1 MIWPPQVCPLLR
13 QGDASLV
20 ETGCGL
26 CPFARDRVNPV
37 PAGKISTVRCTT
49 EIEGQLADLEAVSTV
64 RKAAPIWQQWNLI
77 SNFGRRDLK
86 AKFKGTWLGWAWS
99 LLVPLAS
106 LGIYTLIFSIVFRM
120 APPDLGNG
128 RDGIFAVW
136 LFAGLTLWTFFASS
150 INSGIAGLGSSGGML
165 QKVYF
170 PPYAPVLGAGLAVGV
185 QSIIEIGIVRTPFN
199 SSRFNCR
206 FLSAE
211 PMVAAMTRE
220 WDWCPGQDVIPV
232 CDLAGKPLIIYRR
245 FNQLLHDTFEAAD
258 VRPDIY
264 CRNDDARTTVLWAN
278 AGLGVA
284 IAPAA
289 ALNLAAPENLRVKQ
303 IDEKKL
309 RTRLVAIWRQDRYL
323 STAGEKFLA
332 ALEME
337 EKA

>member
-1 MIWPPQVCPLLR
+1 MDLKQLHYFLTIVSEEQITAAAKKLHMAQPPLSHQIKLLESELGVTLFRRGPHHIELTDAGRAMAHRARQLLDLADSTRREVADFQRGIRGTLAIGTVSSSGNILFSPGLR
-13 QGDASLV
+13 QFHEQYQDIH
-20 ETGCGL
+20 
-26 CPFARDRVNPV
+26 F
-37 PAGKISTVRCTT
+37 
-49 EIEGQLADLEAVSTV
+49 EIHDGNTYQILE
-64 RKAAPIWQQWNLI
+64 
-77 SNFGRRDLK
+77 
-86 AKFKGTWLGWAWS
+86 
-99 LLVPLAS
+99 
-106 LGIYTLIFSIVFRM
+106 
-120 APPDLGNG
+120 
-128 RDGIFAVW
+128 
-136 LFAGLTLWTFFASS
+136 
-150 INSGIAGLGSSGGML
+150 ML
-165 QKVYF
+165 D
-170 PPYAPVLGAGLAVGV
+170 

-199 SSRFNCR
+199 SNRFNCR

-220 WDWCPGQDVIPV
+220 WDWCPGQDVISV
-232 CDLAGKPLIIYRR
+232 RDLADKPLIIYRR

-289 ALNLAAPENLRVKQ
+289 ALNLAAHENLRVKQ

>member
-1 MIWPPQVCPLLR
+1 MDLKQLHYFLTIVSEEQITAAAKKLHMAQPPLSHQIKLLESELGVTLFRRGPHHIELTDAGRAMAHRARQLLDLADSTRREVADFQRGIRGTLAIGTVSSSGNILFSPGLR
-13 QGDASLV
+13 QFHEQYQDIH
-20 ETGCGL
+20 
-26 CPFARDRVNPV
+26 F
-37 PAGKISTVRCTT
+37 
-49 EIEGQLADLEAVSTV
+49 EIHDGNTYQILE
-64 RKAAPIWQQWNLI
+64 
-77 SNFGRRDLK
+77 
-86 AKFKGTWLGWAWS
+86 
-99 LLVPLAS
+99 
-106 LGIYTLIFSIVFRM
+106 
-120 APPDLGNG
+120 
-128 RDGIFAVW
+128 
-136 LFAGLTLWTFFASS
+136 
-150 INSGIAGLGSSGGML
+150 ML
-165 QKVYF
+165 D
-170 PPYAPVLGAGLAVGV
+170 

-220 WDWCPGQDVIPV
+220 WDWCPGQDVISV
-232 CDLAGKPLIIYRR
+232 RDLVDKPLIIYRR

-289 ALNLAAPENLRVKQ
+289 ALNLAAHENLRVKQ

>member
-1 MIWPPQVCPLLR
+1 MDLKQLHYFLTIVSEEQITAAAKKLHMAQPPLSHQIKLLESELGVTLFRRGPHHIELTDAGRAMAHRARQLLDLADSTRREVADFQRGIRGTLAIGTVSSSGNILFSPGLR
-13 QGDASLV
+13 QFHEQYQDIH
-20 ETGCGL
+20 
-26 CPFARDRVNPV
+26 F
-37 PAGKISTVRCTT
+37 
-49 EIEGQLADLEAVSTV
+49 EIHDGNTYQILE
-64 RKAAPIWQQWNLI
+64 
-77 SNFGRRDLK
+77 
-86 AKFKGTWLGWAWS
+86 
-99 LLVPLAS
+99 
-106 LGIYTLIFSIVFRM
+106 
-120 APPDLGNG
+120 
-128 RDGIFAVW
+128 
-136 LFAGLTLWTFFASS
+136 
-150 INSGIAGLGSSGGML
+150 ML
-165 QKVYF
+165 D
-170 PPYAPVLGAGLAVGV
+170 

-264 CRNDDARTTVLWAN
+264 CRNYDARTTVLWAN

-289 ALNLAAPENLRVKQ
+289 ALNLAAHENLRVKQ

>member
-1 MIWPPQVCPLLR
+1 MDLKQLHYFLTIVSEEQITAAAKKLHMAQPPLSHQIKLLESELGVTLFRRGPHHIELTDAGRAMAHRARQLLDLADSTRREVADFQRGIRGTLAIGTVSSSGNILFSPGLR
-13 QGDASLV
+13 QFHEQYQDIH
-20 ETGCGL
+20 
-26 CPFARDRVNPV
+26 F
-37 PAGKISTVRCTT
+37 
-49 EIEGQLADLEAVSTV
+49 EIHDGNTYQILE
-64 RKAAPIWQQWNLI
+64 
-77 SNFGRRDLK
+77 
-86 AKFKGTWLGWAWS
+86 
-99 LLVPLAS
+99 
-106 LGIYTLIFSIVFRM
+106 
-120 APPDLGNG
+120 
-128 RDGIFAVW
+128 
-136 LFAGLTLWTFFASS
+136 
-150 INSGIAGLGSSGGML
+150 ML
-165 QKVYF
+165 D
-170 PPYAPVLGAGLAVGV
+170 

-289 ALNLAAPENLRVKQ
+289 ALNLAAHENLRVKQ

>member
-1 MIWPPQVCPLLR
+1 MDLKQLHYFLTIVSEEQITAAAKKLHMAQPPLSHQIKLLESELGVTLFRRGPHHIELTDAGRAMAHRARQLLDLADSTRREVADFQRGIRGTLAIGTVSSSGNILFSPGLR
-13 QGDASLV
+13 QFHEQYQDIH
-20 ETGCGL
+20 
-26 CPFARDRVNPV
+26 F
-37 PAGKISTVRCTT
+37 
-49 EIEGQLADLEAVSTV
+49 EIHDGNTYQILE
-64 RKAAPIWQQWNLI
+64 
-77 SNFGRRDLK
+77 
-86 AKFKGTWLGWAWS
+86 
-99 LLVPLAS
+99 
-106 LGIYTLIFSIVFRM
+106 
-120 APPDLGNG
+120 
-128 RDGIFAVW
+128 
-136 LFAGLTLWTFFASS
+136 
-150 INSGIAGLGSSGGML
+150 ML
-165 QKVYF
+165 D
-170 PPYAPVLGAGLAVGV
+170 

-220 WDWCPGQDVIPV
+220 WDWCPGQDVISV
-232 CDLAGKPLIIYRR
+232 RDLVDKPLIIYRR

-289 ALNLAAPENLRVKQ
+289 ALNLAAHENLRVKQ

-309 RTRLVAIWRQDRYL
+309 RTRMVAIWRQDRYL

>member
-1 MIWPPQVCPLLR
+1 MDLKQLHYFLTIVSEEQITAAAKKLHMAQPPLSHQIKLLESELGVTLFRRGPHHIELTDAGRAMAHRARQLLDLADSTRREVADFQRGIRGTLAIGTVSSSGNILFSPGLR
-13 QGDASLV
+13 QFHEQYQDIH
-20 ETGCGL
+20 
-26 CPFARDRVNPV
+26 F
-37 PAGKISTVRCTT
+37 
-49 EIEGQLADLEAVSTV
+49 EIHDGNTYQILE
-64 RKAAPIWQQWNLI
+64 
-77 SNFGRRDLK
+77 
-86 AKFKGTWLGWAWS
+86 
-99 LLVPLAS
+99 
-106 LGIYTLIFSIVFRM
+106 
-120 APPDLGNG
+120 
-128 RDGIFAVW
+128 
-136 LFAGLTLWTFFASS
+136 
-150 INSGIAGLGSSGGML
+150 ML
-165 QKVYF
+165 D
-170 PPYAPVLGAGLAVGV
+170 

-220 WDWCPGQDVIPV
+220 WDWCPGQDVISV
-232 CDLAGKPLIIYRR
+232 RDLADKPLIIYRR

-258 VRPDIY
+258 IRPDIY

-289 ALNLAAPENLRVKQ
+289 ALNLAAHENLRVKQ

>member
-1 MIWPPQVCPLLR
+1 MDLKQLHYFLTIVSEEQITAAAKKLHMAQPPLSHQIKLLESELGVTLFRRGPHHIELTDAGRAMAHRARQLLDLADSTRREVADFQRGIRGTLAIGTVSSSGNILFSPGLR
-13 QGDASLV
+13 QFHEQYQDIH
-20 ETGCGL
+20 
-26 CPFARDRVNPV
+26 F
-37 PAGKISTVRCTT
+37 
-49 EIEGQLADLEAVSTV
+49 EIHDGNTYQILE
-64 RKAAPIWQQWNLI
+64 
-77 SNFGRRDLK
+77 
-86 AKFKGTWLGWAWS
+86 
-99 LLVPLAS
+99 
-106 LGIYTLIFSIVFRM
+106 
-120 APPDLGNG
+120 
-128 RDGIFAVW
+128 
-136 LFAGLTLWTFFASS
+136 
-150 INSGIAGLGSSGGML
+150 ML
-165 QKVYF
+165 D
-170 PPYAPVLGAGLAVGV
+170 

-199 SSRFNCR
+199 SSRFNCQ
-206 FLSAE
+206 LITAE
-211 PMVAAMTRE
+211 PMETAMTRE
-220 WDWCPGQDVIPV
+220 NKRSPGQDVISV
-232 CDLAGKPLIIYRR
+232 RDLADKPLIIYRR

-289 ALNLAAPENLRVKQ
+289 ALNLAAHENLRVKQ

>member
-1 MIWPPQVCPLLR
+1 
-13 QGDASLV
+13 
-20 ETGCGL
+20 
-26 CPFARDRVNPV
+26 
-37 PAGKISTVRCTT
+37 
-49 EIEGQLADLEAVSTV
+49 
-64 RKAAPIWQQWNLI
+64 
-77 SNFGRRDLK
+77 
-86 AKFKGTWLGWAWS
+86 
-99 LLVPLAS
+99 
-106 LGIYTLIFSIVFRM
+106 
-120 APPDLGNG
+120 
-128 RDGIFAVW
+128 
-136 LFAGLTLWTFFASS
+136 
-150 INSGIAGLGSSGGML
+150 ML
-165 QKVYF
+165 D
-170 PPYAPVLGAGLAVGV
+170 

-232 CDLAGKPLIIYRR
+232 RDLAGKPLIIYRR

-289 ALNLAAPENLRVKQ
+289 ALNLAAHENLRVKQ
-303 IDEKKL
+303 IDEEKL

>member
-1 MIWPPQVCPLLR
+1 MDLKQLHYFLTIVSEEQITAAAKKLHMAQPPLSHQLKLLESELGVTLFRRGPHHIELTDAGRAMAHRARQLLDLADSTRREVADFQRGIRGTLAIGTVSSSGNILFSPGLR
-13 QGDASLV
+13 QFHEQYQDIH
-20 ETGCGL
+20 
-26 CPFARDRVNPV
+26 F
-37 PAGKISTVRCTT
+37 
-49 EIEGQLADLEAVSTV
+49 EIHDGNTYQILE
-64 RKAAPIWQQWNLI
+64 
-77 SNFGRRDLK
+77 
-86 AKFKGTWLGWAWS
+86 
-99 LLVPLAS
+99 
-106 LGIYTLIFSIVFRM
+106 
-120 APPDLGNG
+120 
-128 RDGIFAVW
+128 
-136 LFAGLTLWTFFASS
+136 
-150 INSGIAGLGSSGGML
+150 ML
-165 QKVYF
+165 D
-170 PPYAPVLGAGLAVGV
+170 

-220 WDWCPGQDVIPV
+220 WDWCPGQDVISV
-232 CDLAGKPLIIYRR
+232 RDLADKPLIIYRR

-264 CRNDDARTTVLWAN
+264 CRNDDARTTVMWAN

-289 ALNLAAPENLRVKQ
+289 ALNLAAHENLRVKQ

>member
-1 MIWPPQVCPLLR
+1 MDLKQLHYFLTIVSEEQITAAAKKLHMAQPPLSHQIKLLESELGVTLFRRGPHHIELTDAGRAMAHRARQLLDLADSTRREVADFQRGIRGTLAIGTVSSSGNILFSPGLR
-13 QGDASLV
+13 QFHEQYQDIH
-20 ETGCGL
+20 
-26 CPFARDRVNPV
+26 F
-37 PAGKISTVRCTT
+37 
-49 EIEGQLADLEAVSTV
+49 EIHDGNTYQILE
-64 RKAAPIWQQWNLI
+64 
-77 SNFGRRDLK
+77 
-86 AKFKGTWLGWAWS
+86 
-99 LLVPLAS
+99 
-106 LGIYTLIFSIVFRM
+106 
-120 APPDLGNG
+120 
-128 RDGIFAVW
+128 
-136 LFAGLTLWTFFASS
+136 
-150 INSGIAGLGSSGGML
+150 ML
-165 QKVYF
+165 D
-170 PPYAPVLGAGLAVGV
+170 

-220 WDWCPGQDVIPV
+220 WDWCPGQDVISV
-232 CDLAGKPLIIYRR
+232 RDLADKPLIIYRR

-289 ALNLAAPENLRVKQ
+289 ALNLAAHENLRVKQ